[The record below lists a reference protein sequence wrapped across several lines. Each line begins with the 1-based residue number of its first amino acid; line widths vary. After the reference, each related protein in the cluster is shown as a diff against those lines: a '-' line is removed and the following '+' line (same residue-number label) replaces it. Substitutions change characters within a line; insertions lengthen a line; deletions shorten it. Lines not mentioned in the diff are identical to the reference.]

1 MPSTRS
7 PHTHTVTAPKRT
19 KKPSK
24 CKIGQRR
31 QTYYSGFIARSKT
44 TAPEKAPPPPIGR
57 RRWPPARDGDRVKSI
72 WGRRRRRRRRRSGEN
87 KRCRLGREMSI
98 LPFDFQGKGRRV
110 GVEWGISK
118 PTRITRRPR
127 SSLHSTYR
135 IYNRV
140 HSCI

>member
-1 MPSTRS
+1 MQNWAA
-7 PHTHTVTAPKRT
+7 TANLLLGIHSEKQNHRPRKSSAAADWPE
-19 KKPSK
+19 KMAA
-24 CKIGQRR
+24 GEGWG
-31 QTYYSGFIARSKT
+31 SGEIDLGKT
-44 TAPEKAPPPPIGR
+44 TKT
-57 RRWPPARDGDRVKSI
+57 
-72 WGRRRRRRRRRSGEN
+72 RRRRSGEN